1 MYFNLLVPFG
11 DCFAKSSAKISAQ
24 LQLISTG
31 HILHRLTTA
40 DPELS
45 LFGEKKMEKRKKGKK
60 EKKEKWKKKRA
71 SIMIGLSI
79 PPVALDSH
87 LCHALKKQD
96 ICALLSFNSWTMSV
110 AKHYKFM
117 ARKICGERAT

>member
-11 DCFAKSSAKISAQ
+11 DCFAKSSAKINAQ

-45 LFGEKKMEKRKKGKK
+45 LFGEKKWKKGKK
-60 EKKEKWKKKRA
+60 EKRKKRRNGKKKE
-71 SIMIGLSI
+71 
-79 PPVALDSH
+79 H
-87 LCHALKKQD
+87 LL
-96 ICALLSFNSWTMSV
+96 
-110 AKHYKFM
+110 
-117 ARKICGERAT
+117 